1 MLNKLVRLSLVP
13 LTLAMASTALLT
25 PPSGAVTG
33 PNIVEDFDHEYV
45 GLVAF
50 YDEEGQFL
58 HRCTGPCSRPR
69 SSSPP
74 GTAWPLTTRATS
86 RPPPGSGSSRTRA
99 PTSTR

>member
-1 MLNKLVRLSLVP
+1 MLTRLVRLSLVP
-13 LTLAMASTALLT
+13 LTLAMASTALLA

-58 HRCTGPCSRPR
+58 HRCTGTPALARGLPHR
-69 SSSPP
+69 
-74 GTAWPLTTRATS
+74 RAL
-86 RPPPGSGSSRTRA
+86 RGR
-99 PTSTR
+99 